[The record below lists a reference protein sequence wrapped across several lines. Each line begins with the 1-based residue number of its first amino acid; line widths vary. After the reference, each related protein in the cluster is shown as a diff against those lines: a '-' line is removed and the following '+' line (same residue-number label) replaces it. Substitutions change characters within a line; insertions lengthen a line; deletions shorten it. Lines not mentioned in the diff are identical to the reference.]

1 MLFRSDPLKAWGS
14 LLLVPLQGRVK
25 SASATEYSA
34 LQLASGLGEGQ
45 WGILWQNQRGHVS
58 FSASCTYPRCPGQET
73 K

>member
-1 MLFRSDPLKAWGS
+1 MLFRSDPLKAWGEPPACP
-14 LLLVPLQGRVK
+14 VTGPCEG
-25 SASATEYSA
+25 ASATEYSA